1 MSDFITDYGEQLR
14 QAGWR
19 RIERRR
25 RLLRGHLPRRLLVS
39 LAVLAVAAPAV
50 AQTGVWRPLLGDG
63 RGPEPTTSSQPAAER
78 QREILSVLRR
88 EQRPADRGAQT
99 AYALRFLGASVSDVH
114 TSSIRL
120 LHVEP
125 DGRGIVLIPVGH
137 YNAAPG
143 VAAAMRPE
151 HDRLSGPDRLCL
163 FAADQEAGRPA
174 GGGFGCYS
182 TEQLLAGR
190 AAAGLGRR
198 TYGLVPDGVARL
210 QRTAPDG
217 TRSTVEV
224 HENVY
229 IYDGLLGRDTVHW
242 IGADGH
248 VIKTLPGAEVELPP
262 AAAEADPATSLCD
275 PAVPANQCASGRY
288 SSPPRRG
295 G

>member
-1 MSDFITDYGEQLR
+1 MSGAPPLVDKLGLERLELDDEALARVAELVDVGRDPDALLALGQLPASQRDAVLAHVLSEREYRDIAREAGCSEALVRQRVSRGLRPQTQAGANDMSNFIADYGEQLR

-19 RIERRR
+19 RIERRH

-78 QREILSVLRR
+78 QREILSVLCR

-125 DGRGIVLIPVGH
+125 DGRGIVLIPVGQ
-137 YNAAPG
+137 YNAGSG
-143 VAAAMRPE
+143 VGAAMRPE

-163 FAADQEAGRPA
+163 FAADQ
-174 GGGFGCYS
+174 
-182 TEQLLAGR
+182 
-190 AAAGLGRR
+190 
-198 TYGLVPDGVARL
+198 
-210 QRTAPDG
+210 
-217 TRSTVEV
+217 
-224 HENVY
+224 
-229 IYDGLLGRDTVHW
+229 
-242 IGADGH
+242 
-248 VIKTLPGAEVELPP
+248 
-262 AAAEADPATSLCD
+262 
-275 PAVPANQCASGRY
+275 
-288 SSPPRRG
+288 
-295 G
+295 